1 MQRSELIRERVY
13 KFIRLN
19 CVLHSMEVHVW
30 GTVWVCE
37 CNECL
42 LCLLVL
48 LVYSTI
54 RYICKY
60 GMDVITLRM
69 YDLLEENIKR
79 HIFYKHRIVVALA
92 VLWGR
97 DNAIDTTKY
106 NTIQNAIHIQ
116 IISSY
121 SSVFTLSLYVLI
133 NSSGKL

>member
-1 MQRSELIRERVY
+1 MKRVY

-19 CVLHSMEVHVW
+19 CVLHSMEVHVC

-54 RYICKY
+54 QYTYMYSKY
-60 GMDVITLRM
+60 EIDVSTLRM
-69 YDLLEENIKR
+69 YDLREENIKSSC
-79 HIFYKHRIVVALA
+79 LP

-97 DNAIDTTKY
+97 DNAIDTTQYK
-106 NTIQNAIHIQ
+106 IQ
-116 IISSY
+116 Y
-121 SSVFTLSLYVLI
+121 TY
-133 NSSGKL
+133 K

>member
-1 MQRSELIRERVY
+1 M
-13 KFIRLN
+13 
-19 CVLHSMEVHVW
+19 
-30 GTVWVCE
+30 GVCE

-54 RYICKY
+54 QYICQY
-60 GMDVITLRM
+60 GIDVITLRM

-79 HIFYKHRIVVALA
+79 HSICKHRIVVALA

-97 DNAIDTTKY
+97 DNAIDTTQH

>member
-1 MQRSELIRERVY
+1 M
-13 KFIRLN
+13 
-19 CVLHSMEVHVW
+19 
-30 GTVWVCE
+30 GVCE

-54 RYICKY
+54 QYICQY
-60 GMDVITLRM
+60 GIDVITLRM

-79 HIFYKHRIVVALA
+79 HIFCKHRIVVALA

-97 DNAIDTTKY
+97 DNAID
-106 NTIQNAIHIQ
+106 NSIQNAINIQ